1 MGDHRLNVKITLMGK
16 DSEPAKIDWWVN
28 WWPDKPE
35 YLYRELV
42 AEARKV
48 GLEVEDKTYLFDND
62 S

>member
-16 DSEPAKIDWWVN
+16 DSEEAKIDWWVN

-35 YLYRELV
+35 HLYRELV